1 MNLFQFIYTFSHAQT
16 FLMLNLPEV
25 AFNPPNAGLFS
36 KFANDVSGL
45 EDASTTGWQ
54 NRSIDDEEDVDSP
67 GESKFDANNWLLQ
80 FDVTELVFE
89 SCVRNVFCKNKNKN
103 KNKTKMRTY

>member
-1 MNLFQFIYTFSHAQT
+1 MNLFQFIYAFSHAQK
-16 FLMLNLPEV
+16 FLKLNLPEV

-67 GESKFDANNWLLQ
+67 GESQFDENSWLLQ
-80 FDVTELVFE
+80 FDVTELAFE
-89 SCVRNVFCKNKNKN
+89 SCERNVFCKKNYYYYNKK
-103 KNKTKMRTY
+103 